1 VELLKQTNYNPYPI
15 EEQVVSI
22 WAGTEGKLDDI
33 PVVDVHR
40 FETEFLQY
48 LRHSHEGLLH
58 TIADGDWSDDIVAS
72 LDEAISHFKQVF
84 LSADGKPV
92 INEEEAEAMA
102 EGVER
107 KETVKRVKRTPPPVK
122 K

>member
-1 VELLKQTNYNPYPI
+1 M
-15 EEQVVSI
+15 
-22 WAGTEGKLDDI
+22 
-33 PVVDVHR
+33 
-40 FETEFLQY
+40 
-48 LRHSHEGLLH
+48 
-58 TIADGDWSDDIVAS
+58 AS
-72 LDEAISHFKQVF
+72 LDEAIVHFKQVF

-107 KETVKRVKRTPPPVK
+107 KETVKRVKRPPPPEK